1 MRAAKPRTIRDIR
14 VVPVSAADEFP
25 WYEQFLVVANRI
37 TDKLRKAK
45 FAISNFDHVYLY
57 ISFSGTS
64 IEMSPHET
72 DLEPWFK
79 VVEVSLPSS
88 MQKEAPSSENI
99 ALLIRDALLSLS
111 KFSPIDGD
119 TLVKSLDV
127 VFDVSENSEFS
138 FLEKNTREY
147 KVSLFYKYNLPEAH
161 LVSVYLRVIDKASG
175 AKKEVSLGKMLREFM
190 KARLGSVEVVD
201 HRLVIHPGTSEE
213 DSIFLKMGLSED
225 QSVPMEFDLSKI
237 TDISSVEPGEK

>member
-1 MRAAKPRTIRDIR
+1 MCAAKPRTIRDIR

-88 MQKEAPSSENI
+88 MQKEAPSSESI
-99 ALLIRDALLSLS
+99 SLIVHDALLSLS
-111 KFSPIDGD
+111 KFSDIDGD
-119 TLVKSLDV
+119 VIDKSLDA
-127 VFDVSENSEFS
+127 VFEVSENSEFS
-138 FLEKNTREY
+138 FIEKNTREY
-147 KVSLFYKYNLPEAH
+147 KVSLFYKYNLPEPH
-161 LVSVYLRVIDKASG
+161 LVSVYLRVIDKGSG
-175 AKKEVSLGKMLREFM
+175 AKKEVTIGKMLREFM
-190 KARLGSVEVVD
+190 RARLGCIEVVNSK
-201 HRLVIHPGTSEE
+201 LVIHPRTSVQ
-213 DSIFLKMGLSED
+213 DSIFLEMESKDPSL
-225 QSVPMEFDLSKI
+225 QLEFDLTNI
-237 TDISSVEPGEK
+237 NNEQIE